1 MIKNPSGRMV
11 PRNTNTVLPG
21 CTKGQLQQRSRKST
35 KMTTLNQP
43 NPTLSNK
50 KIIQKNIISYPVA
63 EYISALV
70 IRKRNI
76 YLESQNYTDLQNN
89 DVYEIISLNNNPKN
103 ALIEFLN
110 YKPKT
115 SDTWRPITKYIKK
128 IQYNVSYAIENCD
141 TVNQS
146 NL

>member
-11 PRNTNTVLPG
+11 PRNSNMVLPAG
-21 CTKGQLQQRSRKST
+21 TKLQQRSRKGT
-35 KMTTLNQP
+35 KIAPLPQP
-43 NPTLSNK
+43 NPILSNK
-50 KIIQKNIISYPVA
+50 KIIQKNIVNYPVA

-70 IRKRNI
+70 VKKRNI
-76 YLESQNYTDLQNN
+76 YLESQNYTDIQNN

-103 ALIEFLN
+103 ALIEYLN

-115 SDTWRPITKYIKK
+115 SHTWRPITKYLKK
-128 IQYNVSYAIENCD
+128 IQYNVSYDIENCE
-141 TVNQS
+141 TINHC